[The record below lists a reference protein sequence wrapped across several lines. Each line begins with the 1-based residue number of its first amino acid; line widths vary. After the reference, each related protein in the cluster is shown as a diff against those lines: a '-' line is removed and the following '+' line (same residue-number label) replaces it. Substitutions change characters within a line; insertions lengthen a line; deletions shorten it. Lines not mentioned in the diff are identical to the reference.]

1 MVATWVPAY
10 VALGSNLDDPQQ
22 QIRRALELLASLPET
37 RLVLTSRLYRTVP
50 LGPQDQPEFINA
62 AAGLLTQLS
71 ARDLL
76 AHLKGIEASMG
87 RASPTVRWGP
97 RRIDLDLLVHGNAQI
112 NEDGLT
118 VPHPGVPSRNFV
130 LYPLLDI
137 APELIVPGH
146 GPVISLAR
154 RVAAAGVVAVT

>member
-1 MVATWVPAY
+1 
-10 VALGSNLDDPQQ
+10 
-22 QIRRALELLASLPET
+22 
-37 RLVLTSRLYRTVP
+37 
-50 LGPQDQPEFINA
+50 
-62 AAGLLTQLS
+62 
-71 ARDLL
+71 
-76 AHLKGIEASMG
+76 MG

-97 RRIDLDLLVHGNAQI
+97 RRIDLDLLVYGYARI

-154 RVAAAGVVAVT
+154 HVAAAGVVAVT

>member
-76 AHLKGIEASMG
+76 GHLKGIEASMG
-87 RASPTVRWGP
+87 RASPTVPIPPAISMSASGP
-97 RRIDLDLLVHGNAQI
+97 NILRPTFRAGPKRIPAEKTCPHCSRVNTAQSQSGYSQQGI
-112 NEDGLT
+112 
-118 VPHPGVPSRNFV
+118 R
-130 LYPLLDI
+130 
-137 APELIVPGH
+137 
-146 GPVISLAR
+146 
-154 RVAAAGVVAVT
+154 